1 MCVKMSS
8 DKKSRIKEELKE
20 LGLSTT
26 GHVIALIV
34 KSKYLPMKIFL
45 FLAWLVGVALTLYLL
60 ITNIMD
66 FYKYEVTTKTR
77 LIREVPMIFPKVTIC
92 NSDPFVTNASIPFLA
107 SVIRNDSHFSAKVI
121 DAIEDGAITD
131 LDLVNW
137 IIDNNVD
144 FTPKALYMALTA
156 DQATRSSIGFDR
168 KTFVKECWFDDTECP
183 DNFIQSTYEIG
194 MGNCFTFNG
203 KTQLKSKKS
212 GNFD

>member
-1 MCVKMSS
+1 
-8 DKKSRIKEELKE
+8 
-20 LGLSTT
+20 
-26 GHVIALIV
+26 
-34 KSKYLPMKIFL
+34 MKIFL
-45 FLAWLVGVALTLYLL
+45 FLAWLVGVTLTLYL
-60 ITNIMD
+60 ITTNIMD
-66 FYKYEVTTKTR
+66 YYKYEVTTKTR

-156 DQATRSSIGFDR
+156 DQATRSSIGFNR
-168 KTFVKECWFDDTECP
+168 SKFVVECWFDGKKCP
-183 DNFIQSTYEIG
+183 DNFTHSTYDIG

-203 KTQLKSKKS
+203 ETQLKSKKS
-212 GNFD
+212 GNFDSLRNVVEVLTICFTGIK